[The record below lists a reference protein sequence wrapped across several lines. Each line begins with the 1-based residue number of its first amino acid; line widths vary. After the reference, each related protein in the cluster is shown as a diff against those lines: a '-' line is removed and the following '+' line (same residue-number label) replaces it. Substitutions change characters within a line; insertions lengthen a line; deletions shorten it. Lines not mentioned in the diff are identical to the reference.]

1 MLDKQM
7 VTEDAK
13 YTELMQKLR
22 CKKKEAEDLS
32 GYHIFL
38 MILKGSQNYG
48 CDDENSDIDA
58 VAFFIPS
65 LEKLI
70 EGEMVSKKLTMSDG
84 AFVELKDIRLFTD
97 LMAKANPSYLELLYS
112 PYQITDSAGS
122 PVTGCFFEALLSLR
136 DKIATMNLEKLYKCI
151 KGTSYQMYTMLK
163 KSVENDIEYNSK
175 TLYQIYRMYLLTELT
190 IKQGYSFKD
199 ALCPGKI
206 NACYMENILEYKKI
220 SLSPAE
226 CLMEAELLVQETE
239 RLVDAHLEAH
249 DYNFDSSAYKV
260 MQLMISE
267 IIRASVVEDILGI
280 SNNSGKE

>member
-7 VTEDAK
+7 VTEDTK
-13 YTELMQKLR
+13 YTEIMQKLR

-65 LEKLI
+65 LEQLI

-112 PYQITDSAGS
+112 PYRITDSAESGY
-122 PVTGCFFEALLSLR
+122 FFEVLLSLR
-136 DKIATMNLEKLYKCI
+136 DKIATMNLEKFYKCI
-151 KGTSYQMYTMLK
+151 KGTSYQMYSMLK
-163 KSVENDIEYNSK
+163 KSVKNDIEYNPK

-206 NACYMENILEYKKI
+206 DACYMENILEYKKI

-267 IIRASVVEDILGI
+267 IIRATVVEDILGI